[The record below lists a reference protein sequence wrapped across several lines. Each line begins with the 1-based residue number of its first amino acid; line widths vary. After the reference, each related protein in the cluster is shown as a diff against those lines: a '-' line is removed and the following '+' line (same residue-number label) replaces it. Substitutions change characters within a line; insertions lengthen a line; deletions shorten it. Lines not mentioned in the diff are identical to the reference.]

1 MKRMIIVGAGAAGLM
16 AALSACDRYNVTI
29 IEKNEKAGKKIYITG
44 KGRCNLMNDCDID
57 TFLKNVVHNS
67 KFMYSSINAFSPQ
80 DTYEYF
86 SSLGLPMK
94 TERGN
99 RVFPVSDRASDVTK
113 ALTDELKRKNVKI
126 LYNTTVRKI
135 VTDKCSVSPDED
147 RMIDIIVRGVETD
160 KGFFPGDVV
169 VVATGGLS
177 YPTTGS
183 TGDGLRFAEES
194 GLKITETFPALC
206 PLNIKEEDCKKMM
219 GLSLKN
225 VKVRFSVKQDG
236 KNKRKLI
243 YEDFGEM
250 LFTHFGV
257 SGPCILSASNYISD
271 YLDKDIK
278 LFIDLKPALSNEEL
292 EQRIKKDFD
301 GFRLREYQNSLG
313 QLLPRLMIPV
323 IIERSGISPSKK
335 TADISEKEIRRLAE
349 LLKNFELNVIGLRSY
364 NEAIVTRGGVSV
376 KEIDPKTMES
386 KKVKGLRFAGEVL
399 DVDALTGGFNL
410 QIAWSTGHAAGL

>member
-86 SSLGLPMK
+86 ISLGLPMK

-147 RMIDIIVRGVETD
+147 RMIDIVVRGVETD

-225 VKVRFSVKQDG
+225 VKVRFSVKQEG

-301 GFRLREYQNSLG
+301 GFRLREFQNSLG